1 VRVCAGRDRRH
12 AAVVC
17 SHGSDD
23 AVQAGFSESVWNVF
37 VGKRSIIRKVVKMA
51 IIIFAAL
58 LVVGV
63 VAMFVF
69 RSRSQASDR
78 RRQEE
83 NAKR

>member
-1 VRVCAGRDRRH
+1 
-12 AAVVC
+12 
-17 SHGSDD
+17 
-23 AVQAGFSESVWNVF
+23 
-37 VGKRSIIRKVVKMA
+37 MA